1 MAASFCALA
10 LLRPAA
16 LDRYFQARLPLFV
29 MADRGRT
36 ATSLCSLAVVLML
49 VASGFLGSHDPLA
62 NPLPLVVWTVLW
74 VGFTLLQGA
83 VGHVWYWLDPWYG
96 IHRFATHMLGIRKF
110 RAFPRWLGLWPAV
123 LLFLG
128 FAWFELIDLAPE
140 DPPRLAAA
148 VSAYLVATL
157 AAMMVFGH
165 EPWGRRAEFL
175 SVFFT
180 MVARFS
186 VLDWDRS
193 GDRSVSLCW
202 PGAKLAAAE
211 PMPASGVVFLLAVL
225 ASVSFDGLSKTFLW
239 LGANGINPLEFP
251 GRSAV
256 MTINSA
262 GLLAAIAVL
271 AALFFLAVWLG
282 LLIVDIGSLLGSAGL
297 LIYSIVPI
305 ALAYHSSHYIT
316 ALLVDGQYALV
327 ALSDPF
333 GRGWN
338 VFGTAHRHVEAGIVM
353 GHDSAWAIWNAQAV
367 AIVSGH
373 VLAVVLAHRLSLRLH
388 ADESK
393 AVISQ
398 VPLAVLMVGY
408 TLFGLW
414 LLSTPSAG

>member
-1 MAASFCALA
+1 
-10 LLRPAA
+10 
-16 LDRYFQARLPLFV
+16 
-29 MADRGRT
+29 
-36 ATSLCSLAVVLML
+36 
-49 VASGFLGSHDPLA
+49 
-62 NPLPLVVWTVLW
+62 
-74 VGFTLLQGA
+74 
-83 VGHVWYWLDPWYG
+83 
-96 IHRFATHMLGIRKF
+96 
-110 RAFPRWLGLWPAV
+110 
-123 LLFLG
+123 
-128 FAWFELIDLAPE
+128 
-140 DPPRLAAA
+140 
-148 VSAYLVATL
+148 
-157 AAMMVFGH
+157 
-165 EPWGRRAEFL
+165 
-175 SVFFT
+175 

-271 AALFFLAVWLG
+271 TALLFLAVWLG

-305 ALAYHSSHYIT
+305 ALAYHFSHYLT

-353 GHDSAWAIWNAQAV
+353 GHDSARAIWNAQAV